1 MVNMTQRTA
10 WVKDEIRNLRDTGR
24 YVPIRTLESP
34 QGARIIIA
42 GKEYIN
48 MCSNNYLG
56 LANHPEV
63 KKATIDA
70 VEKFG
75 VGAGAVR
82 SIAGTNSLHIRLEEK
97 VAAFKHM
104 ESSLVY
110 QGGLLANLGTIP
122 VLVGKDDIV
131 FSEELNHA
139 SIIDGVRLSSATRI
153 VYKHLDTED
162 LRTKLKNQ
170 RKDGKRALIITD
182 GVFSMDGDI
191 APLDRITELGE
202 EFDAMV
208 YVDDAHGEGVLGK
221 NGRGIVDHFGLAGR
235 VDIEMGTY
243 NVLEAGLKKKLSKI
257 MIPSTI
263 GVFGKETPKR
273 DVPVDTVTK
282 PRTMYGVTKVATEIL
297 GSYYFY
303 RFGLDVRG
311 LRFPG
316 LISYSAMPGGGT
328 TDYSVEMFHYAIADK
343 KYTCFLKEDTMLPMM
358 YMPDAINAFLQ
369 LYETDISTLT
379 HHTDYNIS
387 AFSFTPKDLENAIQK
402 RIPEFA
408 VEYAPDF
415 RQSIADSW
423 PETIDH
429 SEASKDWGFSFK
441 YDLKKMVDD
450 MITNLRKLKR
460 IEIKNQA

>member
-1 MVNMTQRTA
+1 MTERTV
-10 WVKDEIRNLRDTGR
+10 WIKDEIKNLRETGR

-42 GKEYIN
+42 DKEYIN

-63 KKATIDA
+63 RKATIEA

-97 VAAFKHM
+97 MATFKHM

-122 VLVGKDDIV
+122 VLVGKDDVV

-162 LRTKLKNQ
+162 LRIKLKNQ
-170 RKDGKRALIITD
+170 RKDGKRALIVTD

-235 VDIEMGTY
+235 VDVEMGTFSKAMGTMGGFVAGSSDLIDY
-243 NVLEAGLKKKLSKI
+243 TKQRSRPFLFSSALNPGDTASVLKSIEIMERDDSLLKKLWDNSRMLKDSLSKI
-257 MIPSTI
+257 GYNIGSSKTPITPVIVGDEKKTMDLSGELFSKYSIFASPIVFPTVAKGMARIRLMPSALHSSEDI
-263 GVFGKETPKR
+263 
-273 DVPVDTVTK
+273 
-282 PRTMYGVTKVATEIL
+282 
-297 GSYYFY
+297 
-303 RFGLDVRG
+303 
-311 LRFPG
+311 
-316 LISYSAMPGGGT
+316 GT
-328 TDYSVEMFHYAIADK
+328 TVDAFEKAGKA
-343 KYTCFLKEDTMLPMM
+343 LK
-358 YMPDAINAFLQ
+358 I
-369 LYETDISTLT
+369 
-379 HHTDYNIS
+379 
-387 AFSFTPKDLENAIQK
+387 
-402 RIPEFA
+402 
-408 VEYAPDF
+408 
-415 RQSIADSW
+415 
-423 PETIDH
+423 
-429 SEASKDWGFSFK
+429 
-441 YDLKKMVDD
+441 
-450 MITNLRKLKR
+450 
-460 IEIKNQA
+460 IK